1 MIELKG
7 LEIRAGDLEVGP
19 IDLSVPPGAYGVLLG
34 PSGAGKSVVLEAV
47 AGVREPHAGDVRVGG
62 RSVVRLPPDARG
74 VGLVFQ
80 DGLLFPHLSVA
91 ANIAYG
97 VPRVRRGR
105 PLGRRAAVRAEVRRW
120 ASALGVGGL
129 LGRRVTTLSGGE
141 RQRVALARAL
151 AAGPEVLLLDEPLS
165 ALDGPARDE
174 LREVLRGLSA
184 ESGLSVLHV
193 THDLDEAASLARV
206 CAVLGNGR
214 LLQVGAPEEILRRP
228 ASVEVARI
236 TGAGNVL
243 RIERTSDPLAVRL
256 EGGILAR
263 LAAPCPDGGC
273 YAVIR
278 AHDIVVEPGPAA
290 PHAACN
296 EVDGIVRR
304 VVSGATTTTLYVD
317 SSPALVVSCGVAT
330 ARQAPNTGDRVRL
343 RFAPEAVHIVP
354 SPPVG

>member
-7 LEIRAGDLEVGP
+7 LEVRAGELDVGP
-19 IDLSVPPGAYGVLLG
+19 VDLSVPAGTYGVLLG
-34 PSGAGKSVVLEAV
+34 PSGAGKSLVLETV
-47 AGVREPHAGDVRVGG
+47 AGVRAARRGDVRVGG
-62 RSVVRLPPDARG
+62 RSVVRLPPEARG

-97 VPRVRRGR
+97 VPRVRRGNSWRRR
-105 PLGRRAAVRAEVRRW
+105 PAVRAETGRW
-120 ASALGVGGL
+120 ASALGVDAL
-129 LGRRVTTLSGGE
+129 LDRRVTTLSGGE

-174 LREVLRGLSA
+174 LRDVLRALSA
-184 ESGLSVLHV
+184 EAGLSVLHV
-193 THDLDEAASLARV
+193 THDLDEAASLGQV

-214 LLQVGAPEEILRRP
+214 LLQVGAPQEILSRP

-243 RIERTSDPLAVRL
+243 TVERTADPLVVRL
-256 EGGILAR
+256 EGGAMAR
-263 LAAPCPDGGC
+263 LAAPCPDGARH
-273 YAVIR
+273 AVIR
-278 AHDIVVEPGPAA
+278 ALDITAEAEPAA
-290 PHAACN
+290 PRAACN
-296 EVDGIVRR
+296 EVDGVVRR
-304 VVSGATTTTLYVD
+304 VVAAATTTTLYVD
-317 SSPALVVSCGVAT
+317 SSPALVVTRGAAA
-330 ARQAPNTGDRVRL
+330 ARQAPVAGDRVRL

-354 SPPVG
+354 